1 MRNDEVSQYKSTIRH
16 YRPNFYDHQS
26 AADREP
32 VYCSGIS
39 QHGRSERRRRRKH
52 SGADQQQSKCN
63 GHVHCGNA
71 EPFIAYLLGFIK
83 DHLHDGD
90 YDYAI
95 ANLFLMIIAEAMIQN
110 FIYVLMLIFL
120 TYKCVK
126 TYQIPVKGFVKRM
139 AGNHL
144 LRDISGSLVVLVFAG
159 ICMFAMLRLS

>member
-1 MRNDEVSQYKSTIRH
+1 MMKLVNTRVQSGTIDRIFMIIRVLLTVSPFIALGYLSTDAAREGGGGNIQALISSN
-16 YRPNFYDHQS
+16 PNATVMFIV
-26 AADREP
+26 AML
-32 VYCSGIS
+32 
-39 QHGRSERRRRRKH
+39 
-52 SGADQQQSKCN
+52 N
-63 GHVHCGNA
+63 
-71 EPFIAYLLGFIK
+71 PFIAYLLGFIK
-83 DHLHDGD
+83 EHLHDGD